1 MAFTTNIKYPV
12 TIETCMCSCSY
23 LHCLIKSMYPMTDM
37 IIIKLEIGKHNTERW
52 TTKKKGKYASGHLG

>member
-1 MAFTTNIKYPV
+1 MR
-12 TIETCMCSCSY
+12 
-23 LHCLIKSMYPMTDM
+23 DM